1 MSKNSRDKR
10 PYIRP
15 ATSLELN
22 QSNVK
27 LRWIL
32 VCVLFLIAIVAF
44 GIGLFQSLETEPG
57 WQDIAVASGKTNC
70 GAEFVLMYDFSEAG
84 AGATQLN
91 KQLSTDYSKFCEDA
105 YAIFSPNYAEEGI
118 QNVRFVNAS
127 VNQQVSVHPVLYE
140 AFELLNRYG
149 NRSIFL
155 APVYVEYDRVFLSES
170 DPEAE
175 ERDPNKNPE
184 VRAYIDEM
192 MAYSSDE
199 EMISLELLGNNQVRL
214 NVHEE
219 YLEFARKNGIEEF
232 IDFGW
237 MTNGFT
243 IDYLAD
249 QLVAAGYTN
258 GYLASYNG
266 FTRNLVQKDQSFRQ
280 NLFDLQGRDIIMP
293 AVIDYSGQMSLV
305 CLRNFPL
312 HDLDQWS
319 TYVYGDGSTV
329 TSLIDAADGFNKGAA
344 SSFLGYS
351 KDYGCAELMLNLI
364 PVYLTDNI
372 RTEAV
377 AELAQQNIFG
387 AWYDNGTLY
396 YSDSELKLEMLPIS
410 EGVYYQNMFVQ

>member
-1 MSKNSRDKR
+1 M
-10 PYIRP
+10 
-15 ATSLELN
+15 
-22 QSNVK
+22 
-27 LRWIL
+27 
-32 VCVLFLIAIVAF
+32 
-44 GIGLFQSLETEPG
+44 
-57 WQDIAVASGKTNC
+57 
-70 GAEFVLMYDFSEAG
+70 
-84 AGATQLN
+84 
-91 KQLSTDYSKFCEDA
+91 
-105 YAIFSPNYAEEGI
+105 
-118 QNVRFVNAS
+118 
-127 VNQQVSVHPVLYE
+127 
-140 AFELLNRYG
+140 
-149 NRSIFL
+149 
-155 APVYVEYDRVFLSES
+155 FLSES

-192 MAYSSDE
+192 MAYISDE
-199 EMISLELLGNNQVRL
+199 EMISLELLGDNQVRL